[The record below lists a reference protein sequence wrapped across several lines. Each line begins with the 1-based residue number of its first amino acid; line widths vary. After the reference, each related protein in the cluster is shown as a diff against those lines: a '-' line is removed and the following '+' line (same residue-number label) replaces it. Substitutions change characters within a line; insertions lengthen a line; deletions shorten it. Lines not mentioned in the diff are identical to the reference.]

1 LVIASLQTI
10 RTKGLTPTTEA
21 VINVAV
27 QALQVPGPAKRDRRQ
42 EFARRAFAGLVE
54 RGVLLVLDGA
64 VTAACRVRDEEA
76 AAAW

>member
-10 RTKGLTPTTEA
+10 RTRGVTPTTEL
-21 VINVAV
+21 VINATA
-27 QALQVPGPAKRDRRQ
+27 QALPMPGPAKRDRRQ